1 MEVYYGRINLH
12 KGGRLLYSRP
22 DLGRSAGQTNR
33 TVWPD
38 AVNMNATTINNLTA
52 AVEDMSRY
60 SWLNVTV
67 EAESKEPQT
76 FHATGINT
84 HLGNFVRFDRQ
95 RATGFYTDNS
105 VVDIAAAAENA
116 FTFLTASGTAYT
128 VTGENKAG
136 LAHRDTAAGSLDD
149 PASLI
154 DWHRS
159 GLTEAGE
166 VLVVLDFGKAG
177 QISGKDSGKIKSF
190 ANSNLDGKPQSR
202 QHCRTIYIK
211 AASDKTGYFD
221 PAVIGLYNLES
232 EAAMTENTFFFDVS
246 FTEAESDTIRAML
259 KAVEEESNIPLF

>member
-1 MEVYYGRINLH
+1 
-12 KGGRLLYSRP
+12 
-22 DLGRSAGQTNR
+22 
-33 TVWPD
+33 
-38 AVNMNATTINNLTA
+38 MNATTINNLTA
-52 AVEDMSRY
+52 AVEGMSRY
-60 SWLNVTV
+60 NWLTVTA
-67 EAESKEPQT
+67 EAEGKEPQT

-84 HLGNFVRFDRQ
+84 HMGNFIAFDRQ
-95 RATGFYTDNS
+95 CATGFYTDNA
-105 VVDIAAAAENA
+105 VVDIAVAGENTFA
-116 FTFLTASGTAYT
+116 FLTASGTAYT

-136 LAHRDTAAGSLDD
+136 LAHRGTAAGSLDD

-190 ANSNLDGKPQSR
+190 VNSNLDGKPQSR

-211 AASDKTGYFD
+211 AASDKTDYFD
-221 PAVIGLYNLES
+221 PVVIGLYSLES
-232 EAAMTENTFFFDVS
+232 ETVLTGKTFFYDVS
-246 FTEAESDTIRAML
+246 FSVSASDTIRAML